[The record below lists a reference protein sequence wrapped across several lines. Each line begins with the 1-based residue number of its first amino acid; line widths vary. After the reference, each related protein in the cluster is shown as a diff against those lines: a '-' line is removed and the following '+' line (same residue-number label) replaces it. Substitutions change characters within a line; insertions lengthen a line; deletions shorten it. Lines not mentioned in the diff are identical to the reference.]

1 MKAKPTR
8 SDRRM
13 VRNRKALLGAAEK
26 LIAEKGIE
34 RLTIDEITEAA
45 DLAKGTFYNYFKDKN
60 EIAGELALAIRREIR
75 AQVGIAEQGIDD
87 PAAQVI
93 AGIAVCLHA
102 AAVSPTRAAILSRM
116 YSLWLSPE
124 ANKEF
129 RLFKDLEAGYRTG
142 RFSAGDLPVA
152 VVLTVGVVQ
161 AGITRALVLAEW
173 NAIRKLALALCEAVL
188 RALGIKGSE
197 AHAVSARVIARV
209 FANDSRVTPGHAT
222 MVGLNRQTN
231 S

>member
-13 VRNRKALLGAAEK
+13 VRNRKALLSAAEK
-26 LIAEKGIE
+26 LIGEKGME

-45 DLAKGTFYNYFKDKN
+45 DLAKGTFYNYFKDKR

-75 AQVGIAEQGIDD
+75 DQVGIAEQGIDD
-87 PAAQVI
+87 PAGQLI

-102 AAVSPTRAAILSRM
+102 AAVSPTRAAVLSRM

-129 RLFKDLEAGYRTG
+129 KLFKDLEVGYRMR
-142 RFSAGDLPVA
+142 RFTAGDLPVA

-161 AGITRALVLAEW
+161 AGIARALVLAEW
-173 NAIRKLALALCEAVL
+173 NAIRRLALALSESVL
-188 RALGIKGSE
+188 RALGIRSNE
-197 AHAVSARVIARV
+197 AHAVSARVVARV
-209 FANDSRVTPGHAT
+209 FSEDFKTIA
-222 MVGLNRQTN
+222 RQEL
-231 S
+231 